1 MKALAFAISA
11 IALLSSAAF
20 AQDKIVVQQK
30 TVSYSDLNLGSQD
43 GVATL
48 RDRIVAA
55 ADEVCT
61 VNAEKVN
68 KQNPDY
74 SHCRTKALNNAAA
87 QVGQKIAYRLSSA
100 Q

>member
-1 MKALAFAISA
+1 MKSLVIAVSA

-20 AQDKIVVQQK
+20 AQDAVRHK
-30 TVSYSDLNLGSQD
+30 TVAYGDLNLGSQD
-43 GVATL
+43 GVVTL

-55 ADEVCT
+55 ANEVC
-61 VNAEKVN
+61 ASDAQKAD

-74 SHCRTKALNNAAA
+74 SKCTSKAVSNAAA